1 VAIRSYKD
9 LVDAEENGQTFIGA
23 FRKNVVAFTGQGSWF
38 DVTLSPGNPTPFY
51 YASSPLIGLPMS
63 QSVNGGMPHNLPV
76 AGLGYK
82 TYLKTLTISPT
93 SAVSFNSG
101 PMILMDYL
109 FYYPFIDTGT
119 TDEQYLF
126 QNDDLPRYPTGQ
138 GVQIMAV
145 QMAGLLGIGNPTFR
159 FTYMNQNDI
168 PKTSPSQT
176 CGSGSIVGQL
186 ATGNN
191 NLTAQIN
198 SNYPFLT
205 LAPGDTG
212 VRRILS
218 VTFDAPDIGLLAFVL
233 VKPLEQIVLRETATT
248 AERTPV
254 IDFFDLPVI
263 EDDAYLSFLMNG
275 GQANMVQ
282 AGYIGTIQTV
292 WG

>member
-1 VAIRSYKD
+1 
-9 LVDAEENGQTFIGA
+9 VDAEERGQTFLGG
-23 FRKNVVAFTGQGSWF
+23 FRKIVTANSGQNAWF
-38 DVTLSPGNPTPFY
+38 DITLSPGNPLPFY
-51 YASSPLIGLPMS
+51 YASTPLFGEPLR
-63 QSVNGGMPHNLPV
+63 QSVNGGIPHNLPV
-76 AGLGYK
+76 ANLGYK
-82 TYLKTLTISPT
+82 TYLKTIAISPIST
-93 SAVSFNSG
+93 ASFVGG

-168 PKTSPSQT
+168 PKTSPTQT

-191 NLTAQIN
+191 SLTAQIN

-233 VKPLEQIVLRETATT
+233 VKPLEQINLREIGTT

-254 IDFFDLPVI
+254 TDFLDLPVI
-263 EDDAYLSFLMNG
+263 EDDAYLSMLVNSGQNG
-275 GQANMVQ
+275 IT
-282 AGYIGTIQTV
+282 AGSFIATIQTI